1 MTSIVKE
8 LRENGGWAVITRS
21 IMEDNKMIYRGVV
34 MGGETIKVVPDAN
47 SLEEVV
53 FECECQ
59 LRDLNKQ

>member
-21 IMEDNKMIYRGVV
+21 VVEDKYIYRGVV
-34 MGGETIKVVPDAN
+34 MGGAETKIVPDAN
-47 SLEEVV
+47 NLEEVV